1 MVPVLCERDLLV
13 PFEEKKK
20 KKIFS
25 SIVVDAKRDIK
36 IRIEEIEVCENE
48 TSCVLIFL
56 INNWWYK
63 FDYVRKHC
71 PTINK

>member
-48 TSCVLIFL
+48 TNCVLIFL
-56 INNWWYK
+56 INNW
-63 FDYVRKHC
+63 
-71 PTINK
+71 